1 MRAGG
6 FLLGRR
12 TCEVFAAYW
21 PNASEEEEQ
30 VIA

>member
-21 PNASEEEEQ
+21 PNASEEEQ